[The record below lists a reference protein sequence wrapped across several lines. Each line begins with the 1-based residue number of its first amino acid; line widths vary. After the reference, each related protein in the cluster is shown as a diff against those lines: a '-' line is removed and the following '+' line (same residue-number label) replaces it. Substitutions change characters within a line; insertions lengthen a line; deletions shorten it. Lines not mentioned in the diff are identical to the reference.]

1 MHLTRKRITTAV
13 VALLLILLAARAV
26 WLLMPDPIKVY
37 DVGYVFYDYEND
49 TDFIHPDAPYINVGG
64 RVYFLAKENWYGGAL
79 KNVCQILSYIDYETG
94 IPYSICESKACMH
107 NNIDYTHNCHMVY
120 FTSDLVID
128 DQGWI
133 YGVYHPGVLNTEVSF
148 AGYGTIQDRTQDP
161 GVPELGRFNLY
172 DQSYQT
178 LYLYETDTTQY
189 GYLVTDSI
197 SGIRT
202 SYQYVYF
209 FEHLA
214 PGWNGGSRETW
225 FRRYDITT
233 NQTTTLAE
241 MSEPAGF
248 YAFGDNLYFLEEGG
262 LYRYD
267 LDFTPESRVCMLDF
281 SSAFFDGAR
290 EISNLQY
297 DSSSQTIYF
306 LRSDGRLCRVR
317 GYGYNQEAAV
327 VDRRPA
333 EIPHAGNIYEY
344 QLTDDYIYYSLQD
357 KRCVGQVTD
366 EGNMRINAYA
376 LTDGCLYS
384 LTYTQC
390 LADQEQTGTVVW
402 DDTSLYF
409 DNWTVIGN
417 YLYGER
423 FEEVPIEKMDTYYRT
438 GYRATQQIRVD
449 LTTGRIDNL
458 ILSNWELISPKDN

>member
-1 MHLTRKRITTAV
+1 MHLTRKHITIAV
-13 VALLLILLAARAV
+13 IALLLILLAGRAI

-94 IPYSICESKACMH
+94 IPYSICESKTCIH
-107 NNIDYTHNCHMVY
+107 NTLDYTRNCRLAN

-133 YGVYHPGVLNTEVSF
+133 YGVYHPGVLKTDTYF
-148 AGYGTIQDRTQDP
+148 QGYGAIQDRTQDP

-178 LYLYETDTTQY
+178 LYLYEADTTQY

-197 SGIRT
+197 GGIRT

-214 PGWNGGSRETW
+214 PGWNGGSHETW

-267 LDFTPESRVCMLDF
+267 LDYSPESRVCMLDL
-281 SSAFFDGAR
+281 SSAFFAGGKNIAN
-290 EISNLQY
+290 IQY
-297 DSSSQTIYF
+297 DSYSQMIYF
-306 LRSDGRLCRVR
+306 LRQDGRSSRLCRIR
-317 GYGYNQEAAV
+317 GYGYDQEAAV
-327 VDRRPA
+327 VDR
-333 EIPHAGNIYEY
+333 IPDELPLAADVEAY
-344 QLTDDYIYYSLQD
+344 QLTDDCIYFTRTGKRLMGQWTDMYNIRHD
-357 KRCVGQVTD
+357 K
-366 EGNMRINAYA
+366 YA
-376 LTDGCLYS
+376 PNDGCLYS

-390 LADQEQTGTVVW
+390 LADQEQTGTLVW

-417 YLYGER
+417 YLYGEEFGECELINHGSFYESAFDVIR
-423 FEEVPIEKMDTYYRT
+423 
-438 GYRATQQIRVD
+438 QIRLD
-449 LTTGRIDNL
+449 LTTGRIDTLKLTNWNL
-458 ILSNWELISPKDN
+458 Q